1 MRLLFPFLC
10 SLILLCLVV
19 ADPDYNER
27 LVLEPLTPEL
37 LLASFNFRSNAS
49 LQSFEQQHFRFI
61 PRSLG
66 QILQHA
72 KTRELHLR
80 FSTGRWDAE
89 SWGAR
94 PWRGQKEGGTGVELW
109 AWVEADTEEES
120 VYDLVILKRHID
132 TAAGRSLD
140 GSLSTMLCRAYSA
153 PRSISLTRRGRRDLS
168 RLSSRPAIIMNLRCQ
183 TFIYCMERYP
193 GKWYAPRI

>member
-1 MRLLFPFLC
+1 MRSIALLLLSFL
-10 SLILLCLVV
+10 LQYLAA
-19 ADPDYNER
+19 ADPDYRER
-27 LVLEPLTPEL
+27 LTLEPLTPAL

-49 LQSFEQQHFRFI
+49 LQSFEQQHFRYI

-109 AWVEADTEEES
+109 AWVEAETDEEYVRSTGMSRLMAYVS
-120 VYDLVILKRHID
+120 VGYLH
-132 TAAGRSLD
+132 AGL
-140 GSLSTMLCRAYSA
+140 LSTMRSQVSSA
-153 PRSISLTRRGRRDLS
+153 LPSTLSTQRGLRGLS
-168 RLSSRPAIIMNLRCQ
+168 
-183 TFIYCMERYP
+183 
-193 GKWYAPRI
+193 

>member
-1 MRLLFPFLC
+1 MMSFTSVLLFFSLLFLF
-10 SLILLCLVV
+10 SF
-19 ADPDYNER
+19 ADSGYREN
-27 LVLEPLTPEL
+27 LTLEPLTPAL

-49 LQSFEQQHFRFI
+49 LQSFEQQHFKYI

-94 PWRGQKEGGTGVELW
+94 PWNGGKEGGTGVELW
-109 AWVEADTEEES
+109 AWLEAETDE
-120 VYDLVILKRHID
+120 
-132 TAAGRSLD
+132 A
-140 GSLSTMLCRAYSA
+140 
-153 PRSISLTRRGRRDLS
+153 
-168 RLSSRPAIIMNLRCQ
+168 
-183 TFIYCMERYP
+183 
-193 GKWYAPRI
+193 

>member
-1 MRLLFPFLC
+1 MSTFENVSHQNVSMRSVYSLLLPSFL
-10 SLILLCLVV
+10 LYLRIL
-19 ADPDYNER
+19 ADSDYREN
-27 LVLEPLTPEL
+27 LVLEPLNPAL

-72 KTRELHLR
+72 NTKELHLR

-94 PWRGQKEGGTGVELW
+94 PWRGAKEGGTGVELW
-109 AWVEADTEEES
+109 AWVEAETDEE
-120 VYDLVILKRHID
+120 
-132 TAAGRSLD
+132 
-140 GSLSTMLCRAYSA
+140 
-153 PRSISLTRRGRRDLS
+153 
-168 RLSSRPAIIMNLRCQ
+168 
-183 TFIYCMERYP
+183 
-193 GKWYAPRI
+193 

>member
-1 MRLLFPFLC
+1 METIVRDAGMRLIALLLSSLLFPYLAA
-10 SLILLCLVV
+10 
-19 ADPDYNER
+19 ADPDYHER
-27 LVLEPLTPEL
+27 LTLEPLTPAL

-49 LQSFEQQHFRFI
+49 LQSFEQQHFRYI

-109 AWVEADTEEES
+109 AWVEAETDEES
-120 VYDLVILKRHID
+120 VKSTEASRSMAYVSVGYLH
-132 TAAGRSLD
+132 AGL
-140 GSLSTMLCRAYSA
+140 LSTMRSQVSSA
-153 PRSISLTRRGRRDLS
+153 LPSTSSTQRGLLGLS
-168 RLSSRPAIIMNLRCQ
+168 
-183 TFIYCMERYP
+183 
-193 GKWYAPRI
+193 

>member
-1 MRLLFPFLC
+1 VFLATCRSSCLVPTAVVETIVRDAGMRLIALLLSSLLFPYLAA
-10 SLILLCLVV
+10 
-19 ADPDYNER
+19 ADPDYHER
-27 LVLEPLTPEL
+27 LTLEPLTPAL

-49 LQSFEQQHFRFI
+49 LQSFEQQHFRYI

-109 AWVEADTEEES
+109 AWVEAETDEES
-120 VYDLVILKRHID
+120 VKSTEVSRSMAYVSVGYLH
-132 TAAGRSLD
+132 AGL
-140 GSLSTMLCRAYSA
+140 LSTMRSQVSSA
-153 PRSISLTRRGRRDLS
+153 LPSTSSTQRGLLGLS
-168 RLSSRPAIIMNLRCQ
+168 
-183 TFIYCMERYP
+183 
-193 GKWYAPRI
+193 

>member
-1 MRLLFPFLC
+1 MRLLFPFLW
-10 SLILLCLVV
+10 SFITVCLV
-19 ADPDYNER
+19 AAEPDYNER
-27 LVLEPLTPEL
+27 LVLEPLTPDS
-37 LLASFNFRSNAS
+37 LLASFNFRGNAS

-120 VYDLVILKRHID
+120 VCDLTIPKRHIEIA
-132 TAAGRSLD
+132 TGRSLD
-140 GSLSTMLCRAYSA
+140 GSLSTMPCRGYSA
-153 PRSISLTRRGRRDLS
+153 PPSILLTRRGRQDLS
-168 RLSSRPAIIMNLRCQ
+168 RRSSRPAIILNL
-183 TFIYCMERYP
+183 P
-193 GKWYAPRI
+193 

>member
-1 MRLLFPFLC
+1 MGPLQSFLLPLVLLFSFV
-10 SLILLCLVV
+10 IG
-19 ADPDYNER
+19 DPDYHEK
-27 LVLEPLTPEL
+27 LTLEPLTPAL

-49 LQSFEQQHFRFI
+49 LLSFEQQHFRYI

-94 PWRGQKEGGTGVELW
+94 PWKGAKEGGTGVELW
-109 AWVEADTEEES
+109 AWVEAETEEES
-120 VYDLVILKRHID
+120 AVLPL
-132 TAAGRSLD
+132 
-140 GSLSTMLCRAYSA
+140 M
-153 PRSISLTRRGRRDLS
+153 
-168 RLSSRPAIIMNLRCQ
+168 
-183 TFIYCMERYP
+183 
-193 GKWYAPRI
+193 